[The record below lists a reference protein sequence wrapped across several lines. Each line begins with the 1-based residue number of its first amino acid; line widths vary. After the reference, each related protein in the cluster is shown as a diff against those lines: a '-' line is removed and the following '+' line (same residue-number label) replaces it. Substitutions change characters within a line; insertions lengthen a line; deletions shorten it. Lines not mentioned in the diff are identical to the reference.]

1 MARNIRSKEERL
13 AVLEQ
18 KIEKKKSELAALEAQ
33 KEKLLHQVNMRTV
46 MAKAKEL
53 GMTAEEVAEKLG
65 IDVE

>member
-33 KEKLLHQVNMRTV
+33 KEKLLHPVNMRTV

-53 GMTAEEVAEKLG
+53 GLTAEEIAEKLG

>member
-33 KEKLLHQVNMRTV
+33 KEKLLHPVNMRTV